1 MAARDLSK
9 TFEEVESEDFSLETS
24 VPTDMTMS
32 PDHSEAEGKRKKRHL
47 TKQLI
52 ERKQLLHD
60 MQLLKIELSQKNLAL
75 ENIKAEHV
83 QQIEELE
90 EKLHDTTHQKQ
101 ILQARLESELQIQSE
116 EARKRQELIKR
127 ELDAVRARQ
136 QQLEGANQRLQE
148 KAGDIRRSLQDLTMS
163 EERFYHLRGLPDE
176 ELSLRD
182 YVAMRL
188 FEALKPVQTEVSQLR
203 ATNKSLEDEVAG
215 LSRDLLETQ
224 KRLEEERQAHGEIR
238 VQHNKLTTEY
248 AETASKV
255 KSDNYKVE
263 NYDKIKLERDS
274 FESDQL
280 EACRQLM
287 TLEASFANVQKE
299 RDELSRDYS
308 SAKQTIALL
317 KQDKDF
323 LTRQHTEALHK
334 AEYAEEKLQ
343 QLSRQLEDAKLA
355 REEMYEKYVASRDQY
370 KSEYESKLKEELEQ
384 IRTFKIV
391 AVMLYFK
398 MLYIFPTP
406 FSPFFKKKNTVIYRR
421 NLREARDLALSE
433 RDRAIASEREMN
445 TKYDQLM
452 TEFHQSQSDRDSKE
466 SGLQNELKIKMFE
479 AERTQ
484 MIHAETVKN
493 LGQAEMDI
501 EKLQKKAEVLTKEYY
516 SLQTSMEKRIVELE
530 TALSEKNSKLEAYE
544 KLEQDLDAVVM
555 QAAEVENEDDAEKVL
570 FSYGYGANV
579 ASTTKRRMQQSVHLA
594 RRVLQLEKAN
604 TGLRKDVVEYKNKIN
619 SLVKEVENTNN
630 LLDQSQQ
637 PYSYL
642 IQSIKTRD
650 AQIQQQGATIK
661 VLEEDLR
668 RVEKERDEMARTQ
681 NQMSLDLERLLNQ
694 KEEMAVMKQVVLS
707 LSERKLDTGHAKTR
721 DFRPSKSLSTTSR
734 RFHQAFET
742 HDDPNVVKPGSLH
755 MTKAKPVQGS
765 THSKRGTHFSKVYG
779 VAKT

>member
-9 TFEEVESEDFSLETS
+9 TFEEVESEDLSLETS
-24 VPTDMTMS
+24 LPTDMTIS
-32 PDHSEAEGKRKKRHL
+32 PDHSEAEGKRKKRYL

-60 MQLLKIELSQKNLAL
+60 MQLLKIEVSQKNLAL
-75 ENIKAEHV
+75 ENMKAEHLQMV
-83 QQIEELE
+83 EELE
-90 EKLHDTTHQKQ
+90 EKLHDATHQKQ

-127 ELDAVRARQ
+127 ELDAVRSRQ
-136 QQLEGANQRLQE
+136 QQLEGANERLQE
-148 KAGDIRRSLQDLTMS
+148 KAGDIRKSLRDLTMS
-163 EERFYHLRGLPDE
+163 EERFYHLRGLPVE

-188 FEALKPVQTEVSQLR
+188 FEALKPVQTELSQLR
-203 ATNKSLEDEVAG
+203 ATNKSLEDEVNG

-224 KRLEEERQAHGEIR
+224 KKLEDERQAHGEVR
-238 VQHNKLTTEY
+238 VQYNRLNTEF

-263 NYDKIKLERDS
+263 NYDKVKLERDS
-274 FESDQL
+274 FESDQM
-280 EACRQLM
+280 EATRQLM
-287 TLEASFANVQKE
+287 ALEASFANVQKE

-334 AEYAEEKLQ
+334 AEYADEKLQ
-343 QLSRQLEDAKLA
+343 QSHRQLEDAKLA
-355 REEMYEKYVASRDQY
+355 REEMYEKCVASRDQY
-370 KSEYESKLKEELEQ
+370 KSEYENKLREELEQ
-384 IRTFKIV
+384 IRVRTNGEIDRLRTSTRE
-391 AVMLYFK
+391 MYERE
-398 MLYIFPTP
+398 
-406 FSPFFKKKNTVIYRR
+406 NR
-421 NLREARDLALSE
+421 NLREARDVALSE

-516 SLQTSMEKRIVELE
+516 SLQTSMEKRVVELE
-530 TALSEKNSKLEAYE
+530 STLADKNAKLEAYE
-544 KLEQDLDAVVM
+544 KLEQDLDSVVM

-604 TGLRKDVVEYKNKIN
+604 TSLRKDIAEYKNKCN
-619 SLVKEVENTNN
+619 SLVKEVENTNS

-650 AQIQQQGATIK
+650 GQIQQQGATIQ

-707 LSERKLDTGHAKTR
+707 LSERKLDPSRTKSK
-721 DFRPSKSLSTTSR
+721 DFRPSKSLSTTSK

-742 HDDPNVVKPGSLH
+742 DDDPNVIKPGSLH
-755 MTKAKPVQGS
+755 MSKPKPLPS
-765 THSKRGTHFSKVYG
+765 SSHNRRGTHFSKVYG

>member
-9 TFEEVESEDFSLETS
+9 TFEEVESEDLSLETS
-24 VPTDMTMS
+24 LPTDMTMS
-32 PDHSEAEGKRKKRHL
+32 PDHSEVEGKRKKRYL
-47 TKQLI
+47 TKQII

-60 MQLLKIELSQKNLAL
+60 MQLLKIEVSQKNLAL
-75 ENIKAEHV
+75 ENMKAENL
-83 QQIEELE
+83 QIIEELE
-90 EKLHDTTHQKQ
+90 EKLHDATHQKQ

-127 ELDAVRARQ
+127 ELDAVRSRQ
-136 QQLEGANQRLQE
+136 QQLEGANERLQE
-148 KAGDIRRSLQDLTMS
+148 KAGDIRKSLRNLNMS
-163 EERFYHLRGLPDE
+163 EERFYHLRGLPEE

-224 KRLEEERQAHGEIR
+224 KRLEEERQAHGEVR
-238 VQHNKLTTEY
+238 VHYNKLNTEF

-263 NYDKIKLERDS
+263 NYDKVKLERDT
-274 FESDQL
+274 FESDQM
-280 EACRQLM
+280 EATRQLM
-287 TLEASFANVQKE
+287 TLEASYANLRKE
-299 RDELSRDYS
+299 RDELNRDYS

-334 AEYAEEKLQ
+334 AEHAEEKLQ
-343 QLSRQLEDAKLA
+343 QAYRQVEDAKLA

-370 KSEYESKLKEELEQ
+370 KSEYENKLREELEQ
-384 IRTFKIV
+384 IRVRTNGEIDRLRTSTRE
-391 AVMLYFK
+391 MYERE
-398 MLYIFPTP
+398 
-406 FSPFFKKKNTVIYRR
+406 NR
-421 NLREARDLALSE
+421 NLREARDIALSE
-433 RDRAIASEREMN
+433 RDRAIAAEREMN

-452 TEFHQSQSDRDSKE
+452 TEFHQSRSDRDSKE

-516 SLQTSMEKRIVELE
+516 ALQTSMEKRVVELE
-530 TALSEKNSKLEAYE
+530 SSLADKNAKLEAYE
-544 KLEQDLDAVVM
+544 KLEQDLDSVVM
-555 QAAEVENEDDAEKVL
+555 QAAEVENEEDAEKVL

-594 RRVLQLEKAN
+594 RRVLQLEKTN
-604 TGLRKDVVEYKNKIN
+604 TSLRKDLAEHKNKIN
-619 SLVKEVENTNN
+619 SLVKEVENTNS

-650 AQIQQQGATIK
+650 GQIQQQGATIQ

-668 RVEKERDEMARTQ
+668 RVEKEKDEMAKTQ

-707 LSERKLDTGHAKTR
+707 LSERKLDPSRVKTK
-721 DFRPSKSLSTTSR
+721 DFRPSKSLSTTSK
-734 RFHQAFET
+734 RFHHAFET
-742 HDDPNVVKPGSLH
+742 DDDPNVIKPGSLY
-755 MTKAKPVQGS
+755 MSKPKSLQSS
-765 THSKRGTHFSKVYG
+765 THNKRGTNFSKVYG
-779 VAKT
+779 VAKS

>member
-9 TFEEVESEDFSLETS
+9 TFEEVESEDLSLETS
-24 VPTDMTMS
+24 LPTDMTMS
-32 PDHSEAEGKRKKRHL
+32 PDHSEVEGKRKKRYL
-47 TKQLI
+47 TKQII

-60 MQLLKIELSQKNLAL
+60 MQLLKIEVSQKNLAL
-75 ENIKAEHV
+75 ENMKAENL
-83 QQIEELE
+83 QIIEELE
-90 EKLHDTTHQKQ
+90 EKLHDATHQKQ

-127 ELDAVRARQ
+127 ELDAVRSRQ
-136 QQLEGANQRLQE
+136 QQLEGANERLQE
-148 KAGDIRRSLQDLTMS
+148 KAGDIRKSLRDLNMS
-163 EERFYHLRGLPDE
+163 EERFYHLRGLPEE

-224 KRLEEERQAHGEIR
+224 KRLEEERQAHGEVR
-238 VQHNKLTTEY
+238 VHYNKLNTEF

-263 NYDKIKLERDS
+263 NYDKVKLERDT
-274 FESDQL
+274 FESDQM
-280 EACRQLM
+280 EATRQLM
-287 TLEASFANVQKE
+287 TLEASYANLRKE
-299 RDELSRDYS
+299 RDELNRDYS

-334 AEYAEEKLQ
+334 AEHAEEKLQ
-343 QLSRQLEDAKLA
+343 QAYRQVEDAKLA

-370 KSEYESKLKEELEQ
+370 KSEYENKLREELEQ
-384 IRTFKIV
+384 IRVRTNGEIDRLRTSTRE
-391 AVMLYFK
+391 MYERE
-398 MLYIFPTP
+398 
-406 FSPFFKKKNTVIYRR
+406 NR
-421 NLREARDLALSE
+421 NLREARDIALSE
-433 RDRAIASEREMN
+433 RDRAIAAEREMN

-452 TEFHQSQSDRDSKE
+452 TEFHQSRSDRDSKE

-516 SLQTSMEKRIVELE
+516 ALQTSMEKRVVELE
-530 TALSEKNSKLEAYE
+530 SSLADKNAKLEAYE
-544 KLEQDLDAVVM
+544 KLEQDLDSVVM
-555 QAAEVENEDDAEKVL
+555 QAAEVENEEDAEKVL

-594 RRVLQLEKAN
+594 RRVLQLEKTN
-604 TGLRKDVVEYKNKIN
+604 TSLRKDLAEHKNKIN
-619 SLVKEVENTNN
+619 SLVKEVENTNS

-650 AQIQQQGATIK
+650 GQIQQQGATIQ

-668 RVEKERDEMARTQ
+668 RVEKEKDEMAKTQ

-707 LSERKLDTGHAKTR
+707 LSERKLDPSRVKTK
-721 DFRPSKSLSTTSR
+721 DFRPSKSLSTTSK
-734 RFHQAFET
+734 RFHHAFET
-742 HDDPNVVKPGSLH
+742 DDDPNVIKPGSLY
-755 MTKAKPVQGS
+755 MSKPKSLQSS
-765 THSKRGTHFSKVYG
+765 THNKRGTNFSKVYG
-779 VAKT
+779 VAKS

>member
-9 TFEEVESEDFSLETS
+9 TFEEVESEDLSLETS
-24 VPTDMTMS
+24 LPTDMTMS
-32 PDHSEAEGKRKKRHL
+32 PDHSEIEGKRKKRYL
-47 TKQLI
+47 TKQII

-60 MQLLKIELSQKNLAL
+60 MQLLKIEVSQKNLAL
-75 ENIKAEHV
+75 ENMKAENL
-83 QQIEELE
+83 QIIEELE
-90 EKLHDTTHQKQ
+90 EKLHDATHQKQ

-127 ELDAVRARQ
+127 ELDAVRSRQ
-136 QQLEGANQRLQE
+136 QQLEGANERLQE
-148 KAGDIRRSLQDLTMS
+148 KAGDIRKSLRNLNMS
-163 EERFYHLRGLPDE
+163 EERFYHLRGLPEE

-224 KRLEEERQAHGEIR
+224 KRLEEERQAHGEVR
-238 VQHNKLTTEY
+238 VHYNKLNTEF

-263 NYDKIKLERDS
+263 NYDKVKLERDT
-274 FESDQL
+274 FESDQM
-280 EACRQLM
+280 EATRQLM
-287 TLEASFANVQKE
+287 TLEASYANLRKE

-334 AEYAEEKLQ
+334 AEHAEEKLQ
-343 QLSRQLEDAKLA
+343 QAYRQVEDAKLA

-370 KSEYESKLKEELEQ
+370 KSEYENKLREELEQ
-384 IRTFKIV
+384 IRVRTNGEIDRLRTSTRE
-391 AVMLYFK
+391 MYERE
-398 MLYIFPTP
+398 
-406 FSPFFKKKNTVIYRR
+406 NR
-421 NLREARDLALSE
+421 NLREARDIALSE
-433 RDRAIASEREMN
+433 RDRAIAAEREMN

-452 TEFHQSQSDRDSKE
+452 TEFHQSRSDRDSKE

-516 SLQTSMEKRIVELE
+516 ALQTSMEKRVVELE
-530 TALSEKNSKLEAYE
+530 SSLADKNAKLEAYE
-544 KLEQDLDAVVM
+544 KLEQDLDSVVM
-555 QAAEVENEDDAEKVL
+555 QAAEVENEEDAEKVL

-594 RRVLQLEKAN
+594 RRVLQLEKTN
-604 TGLRKDVVEYKNKIN
+604 TSLRKDLAEHKNKIN
-619 SLVKEVENTNN
+619 SLVKEVENTNS

-650 AQIQQQGATIK
+650 GQIQQQGATIQ

-668 RVEKERDEMARTQ
+668 RVEKEKDEMAKTQ

-707 LSERKLDTGHAKTR
+707 LSERKLDPSRVKTK
-721 DFRPSKSLSTTSR
+721 DFRPSKSLSTTSK
-734 RFHQAFET
+734 RFHHAFET
-742 HDDPNVVKPGSLH
+742 DDDPNVIKPGSLY
-755 MTKAKPVQGS
+755 MSKPKSLQS
-765 THSKRGTHFSKVYG
+765 SSHNKRGTNFSKVYG
-779 VAKT
+779 VAKS

>member
-9 TFEEVESEDFSLETS
+9 TFEEVESEDLSLETS
-24 VPTDMTMS
+24 LPTDMTMS
-32 PDHSEAEGKRKKRHL
+32 PDHSEVEGKRKKRYL
-47 TKQLI
+47 TKQII

-60 MQLLKIELSQKNLAL
+60 MQLLKIEVSQKNLAL
-75 ENIKAEHV
+75 ENMKAENL
-83 QQIEELE
+83 QIIEELE
-90 EKLHDTTHQKQ
+90 EKLHDATHQKQ

-127 ELDAVRARQ
+127 ELDAVRSRQ
-136 QQLEGANQRLQE
+136 QQLEGANERLQE
-148 KAGDIRRSLQDLTMS
+148 KAGDIRKSLRNLNMS
-163 EERFYHLRGLPDE
+163 EERFYHLRGLPEE

-224 KRLEEERQAHGEIR
+224 KRLEEERQAHGEVR
-238 VQHNKLTTEY
+238 VHYNKLNTEF

-263 NYDKIKLERDS
+263 NYDKVKLERDT
-274 FESDQL
+274 FESDQM
-280 EACRQLM
+280 EATRQLM
-287 TLEASFANVQKE
+287 TLEASYANLRKE

-334 AEYAEEKLQ
+334 AEHAEEKLQ
-343 QLSRQLEDAKLA
+343 QAYRQVEDAKLA

-370 KSEYESKLKEELEQ
+370 KSEYENKLREELEQ
-384 IRTFKIV
+384 IRVRTNGEIDRLRTSTRE
-391 AVMLYFK
+391 MYERE
-398 MLYIFPTP
+398 
-406 FSPFFKKKNTVIYRR
+406 NR
-421 NLREARDLALSE
+421 NLREARDIALSE
-433 RDRAIASEREMN
+433 RDRAIAAEREMN

-452 TEFHQSQSDRDSKE
+452 TEFHQSRSDRDSKE

-516 SLQTSMEKRIVELE
+516 ALQTSMEKRVVELE
-530 TALSEKNSKLEAYE
+530 SSLADKNAKLEAYE
-544 KLEQDLDAVVM
+544 KLEQDLDSVVM
-555 QAAEVENEDDAEKVL
+555 QAAEVENEEDAEKVL

-594 RRVLQLEKAN
+594 RRVLQLEKTN
-604 TGLRKDVVEYKNKIN
+604 TSLRKDLAEHKNKIN
-619 SLVKEVENTNN
+619 SLVKEVENTNS

-650 AQIQQQGATIK
+650 GQIQQQGATIQ

-668 RVEKERDEMARTQ
+668 RVEKEKDEMAKTQ

-707 LSERKLDTGHAKTR
+707 LSERKLDPSRVKTK
-721 DFRPSKSLSTTSR
+721 DFRPSKSLSTTSK
-734 RFHQAFET
+734 RFHHAFET
-742 HDDPNVVKPGSLH
+742 DDDPNVIKPGSLY
-755 MTKAKPVQGS
+755 MSKPKSLQSS
-765 THSKRGTHFSKVYG
+765 THNKRGTNFSKVYG
-779 VAKT
+779 VAKS

>member
-9 TFEEVESEDFSLETS
+9 TFEDVESEDQSLETS
-24 VPTDMTMS
+24 LPTDITMS
-32 PDHSEAEGKRKKRHL
+32 PDHSEADGKRKKRYL

-60 MQLLKIELSQKNLAL
+60 MQLLKIEVSQKNLAL
-75 ENIKAEHV
+75 ENMKAEHLQLV
-83 QQIEELE
+83 EELE

-101 ILQARLESELQIQSE
+101 ILQARLESEIQIQSE

-127 ELDAVRARQ
+127 ELDAVRSRQ
-136 QQLEGANQRLQE
+136 QQLEGTNERLQE
-148 KAGDIRRSLQDLTMS
+148 KAGDIRKSLRDLTMS
-163 EERFYHLRGLPDE
+163 EERFYHLRGVHEE

-203 ATNKSLEDEVAG
+203 ATNKSLEDEVTG

-224 KRLEEERQAHGEIR
+224 KKLEEERQAHGEVR
-238 VQHNKLTTEY
+238 VHYNRLNTEY

-263 NYDKIKLERDS
+263 NYDKVKLERDT
-274 FESDQL
+274 FESDQM
-280 EACRQLM
+280 EATRQLIA
-287 TLEASFANVQKE
+287 LEASFSTVRKE
-299 RDELSRDYS
+299 RDELSREYS

-334 AEYAEEKLQ
+334 AEYADEKLQ
-343 QLSRQLEDAKLA
+343 QLARQLEDAKLA

-370 KSEYESKLKEELEQ
+370 KSEYENKLREELEQ
-384 IRTFKIV
+384 IRVRTNGEIDRLRTSTRE
-391 AVMLYFK
+391 MYERE
-398 MLYIFPTP
+398 
-406 FSPFFKKKNTVIYRR
+406 NR
-421 NLREARDLALSE
+421 NLREARDIALSE
-433 RDRAIASEREMN
+433 RDRAIASEREVN
-445 TKYDQLM
+445 TKYEQLM
-452 TEFHQSQSDRDSKE
+452 TDFHQSQSDRDSKE

-479 AERTQ
+479 AERTR

-493 LGQAEMDI
+493 LSQAEMDI

-516 SLQTSMEKRIVELE
+516 GLQTSMEKRVVELE
-530 TALSEKNSKLEAYE
+530 SALADKNAKLEAYE
-544 KLEQDLDAVVM
+544 KLEQDLDSVVM
-555 QAAEVENEDDAEKVL
+555 QAAEVENDDDAEKVL
-570 FSYGYGANV
+570 FSYGYGANI

-594 RRVLQLEKAN
+594 RRVLQLEKTN
-604 TGLRKDVVEYKNKIN
+604 TSLRKDIAEHKNKIN
-619 SLVKEVENTNN
+619 SLVKEVETNN
-630 LLDQSQQ
+630 KLLDQSQQ

-650 AQIQQQGATIK
+650 GQMQQHLATIE
-661 VLEEDLR
+661 VLEGDLR
-668 RVEKERDEMARTQ
+668 RVEKERDDMARTQ

-707 LSERKLDTGHAKTR
+707 LSERKLDLGQAKTK
-721 DFRPSKSLSTTSR
+721 DFRPSKSLSTASK

-742 HDDPNVVKPGSLH
+742 HDDPNVVKPGALLMQS
-755 MTKAKPVQGS
+755 KPKTLQS
-765 THSKRGTHFSKVYG
+765 SNHNRRGTNFSKVYG
-779 VAKT
+779 VAKA

>member
-9 TFEEVESEDFSLETS
+9 TFEEVESEDLSLETS
-24 VPTDMTMS
+24 LPTDMTMS
-32 PDHSEAEGKRKKRHL
+32 PDHSEIEGKRKKRYL
-47 TKQLI
+47 TKQII

-60 MQLLKIELSQKNLAL
+60 MQLLKIEVSQKNLAL
-75 ENIKAEHV
+75 ENMKAENL
-83 QQIEELE
+83 QIIEELE
-90 EKLHDTTHQKQ
+90 EKLHDATHQKQ

-127 ELDAVRARQ
+127 ELDAVRSRQ
-136 QQLEGANQRLQE
+136 QQLEGANERLQE
-148 KAGDIRRSLQDLTMS
+148 KAGDIRKSLRDLNMS
-163 EERFYHLRGLPDE
+163 EERFYHLRGLPEE

-224 KRLEEERQAHGEIR
+224 KRLEEERQAHGEVR
-238 VQHNKLTTEY
+238 VHYNKLNTEF

-263 NYDKIKLERDS
+263 NYDKVKLERDT
-274 FESDQL
+274 FESDQM
-280 EACRQLM
+280 EATRQLM
-287 TLEASFANVQKE
+287 TLEASYANLRKE

-334 AEYAEEKLQ
+334 AEHAEEKLQ
-343 QLSRQLEDAKLA
+343 QAYRQVEDAKLA

-370 KSEYESKLKEELEQ
+370 KSEYENKLREELEQ
-384 IRTFKIV
+384 IRVRTNGEIDRLRTSTRE
-391 AVMLYFK
+391 MYERE
-398 MLYIFPTP
+398 
-406 FSPFFKKKNTVIYRR
+406 NR
-421 NLREARDLALSE
+421 NLREARDIALSE
-433 RDRAIASEREMN
+433 RDRAIAAEREMN

-452 TEFHQSQSDRDSKE
+452 TEFHQSRSDRDSKE

-516 SLQTSMEKRIVELE
+516 ALQTSMEKRVVELE
-530 TALSEKNSKLEAYE
+530 SSLADKNAKLEAYE
-544 KLEQDLDAVVM
+544 KLEQDLDSVVM
-555 QAAEVENEDDAEKVL
+555 QAAEVENEEDAEKVL

-594 RRVLQLEKAN
+594 RRVLQLEKTN
-604 TGLRKDVVEYKNKIN
+604 TSLRKDLAEHKNKIN
-619 SLVKEVENTNN
+619 SLVKEVENTNS

-650 AQIQQQGATIK
+650 GQIQQQGATIQ

-668 RVEKERDEMARTQ
+668 RVEKEKDEMAKTQ

-707 LSERKLDTGHAKTR
+707 LSERKLDPSRVKTK
-721 DFRPSKSLSTTSR
+721 DFRPSKSLSTTSK
-734 RFHQAFET
+734 RFHHAFET
-742 HDDPNVVKPGSLH
+742 DDDPNVIKPGSLY
-755 MTKAKPVQGS
+755 MSKPKSLQS
-765 THSKRGTHFSKVYG
+765 SSHNKRGTNFSKVYG
-779 VAKT
+779 VAKS